1 MKGYILRIEFVDLE
15 PKVWR
20 RVIVPDGCTF
30 RRLHETIQFITNFQ
44 SILGT
49 DVHLYEFNLI
59 TDNIRVTNDEFSYDQ
74 HKDFVRNKKKYIKQ
88 LMKSKLEYAEF
99 EKRRME
105 RLGIEV
111 RNPSRI
117 KIDTYIEKYGSLEYT
132 YDFGDSWNFLITLEE
147 IVYDYYFGY
156 PTLLSGSG
164 EAPPEDVGGTEGFY
178 DFLKVYNDSSD
189 EYYTEVREWAKEQY
203 YREFDIEW
211 INHMLKAV
219 KWKKTEW
226 DRINHLNYEIVE
238 DKYRKK

>member
-20 RVIVPDGCTF
+20 RAIVPDGCTF
-30 RRLHETIQFITNFQ
+30 RRLHETIQFVTNFQ

-49 DVHLYEFNLI
+49 DMHLYEFNLI
-59 TDNIRVTNDEFSYDQ
+59 KDNIRVTNDEFSYDQ

-111 RNPSRI
+111 RKPSRI
-117 KIDTYIEKYGSLEYT
+117 KIDTYIEKYGLLEYT
-132 YDFGDSWNFLITLEE
+132 YDFSDSWNFLIVLEE

-156 PTLLSGSG
+156 PTLLAGKG
-164 EAPPEDVGGTEGFY
+164 EAPPEDVGGVEGFY
-178 DFLKVYNDSSD
+178 DFLKVYNDPSD

-203 YREFDIEW
+203 YREFDIDR
-211 INHMLKAV
+211 INYVLKAV

-226 DRINHLNYEIVE
+226 DKINHVNYEIIE
-238 DKYRKK
+238 DKYRK